1 MEIKIIGSN
10 SSNGLK
16 LRKMVTRASNAYGG
30 RVVIEL
36 LDDMKEMKKYK
47 IKNVPGLV
55 INGKVVS
62 EGYVPSVRE
71 IEHLL
76 ESA

>member
-1 MEIKIIGSN
+1 VDIKIIGSN
-10 SSNGLK
+10 SSNGIR
-16 LRKMVTRASNAYGG
+16 LRKVVTRASEAYRGS
-30 RVVIEL
+30 VTIEL
-36 LDDMKEMKKYK
+36 LDDMKEMKKHK

-71 IEHLL
+71 IEHIMQQ
-76 ESA
+76 A

>member
-10 SSNGLK
+10 SSNGIK
-16 LRKMVTRASNAYGG
+16 LRKVVTRASQTYRGN
-30 RVVIEL
+30 VTIEL
-36 LDDMKEMKKYK
+36 LDDMKEMKKHK

-71 IEHLL
+71 IEHLMQ
-76 ESA
+76 AI

>member
-16 LRKMVTRASNAYGG
+16 LRKIVTRASNAYSG
-30 RVVIEL
+30 RVIIEL

-76 ESA
+76 ESL

>member
-1 MEIKIIGSN
+1 MEIKIIGGN
-10 SSNGLK
+10 SSNGIR
-16 LRKMVTRASNAYGG
+16 LRKTVTRAIQFYRGP
-30 RVVIEL
+30 VTVEL
-36 LDDMKEMKKYK
+36 LDNMNDLKKHK

-76 ESA
+76 ENA

>member
-16 LRKMVTRASNAYGG
+16 LRKMVTRASNAYSG

-55 INGKVVS
+55 INDKVVS